1 MAEEVLRPVIPP
13 SRTQQGMSQAL
24 LSPNQHSSL
33 RMICLRKLPVS
44 CQEPLRDIP
53 LTSAIRMGAKCIKV
67 MLGLCPMCDSAMAR
81 ASSIRGA
88 VSHPINSAARF
99 DSAPTQITFPHS
111 PGHFH
116 PNTTCK
122 RDVRHDRRCPCD
134 TCGYIPGCAQTRPR
148 ICVAIQTNHASPAA
162 GGGKIQ
168 CKTDGGAGQTHHRVD
183 GSG

>member
-1 MAEEVLRPVIPP
+1 
-13 SRTQQGMSQAL
+13 MSQAL
-24 LSPNQHSSL
+24 LSPNQDSSL
-33 RMICLRKLPVS
+33 RMICLRRLPVS

-81 ASSIRGA
+81 ASSYGA
-88 VSHPINSAARF
+88 LY
-99 DSAPTQITFPHS
+99 PTPSTLQPASIPPPHRLLFPHA